1 MERSQRERLT
11 EELTLVLLYLTS
23 FTEKQCPNVRMA
35 WKTHDWTALDDLA
48 EDGFMVPPH
57 NRKNYTRYLTDEGVE
72 KAKELLEQIGP
83 SLGFKKKIGEIDVLL
98 SANSRSSTTAVATEM
113 ASSFYEQKS

>member
-1 MERSQRERLT
+1 MERSQREKLT

-72 KAKELLEQIGP
+72 KAKEVLHLV
-83 SLGFKKKIGEIDVLL
+83 SKKKIGEIDVLL

>member
-11 EELTLVLLYLTS
+11 EELTLVLLSLTS
-23 FTEKQCPNVRMA
+23 FTEKQCPNVRMPGRRMIG
-35 WKTHDWTALDDLA
+35 TALDDLA

-83 SLGFKKKIGEIDVLL
+83 SLGFKKEDWGD
-98 SANSRSSTTAVATEM
+98 
-113 ASSFYEQKS
+113 

>member
-48 EDGFMVPPH
+48 EDGFRVPPH

-83 SLGFKKKIGEIDVLL
+83 SLGFKKEDWGD
-98 SANSRSSTTAVATEM
+98 
-113 ASSFYEQKS
+113 

>member
-1 MERSQRERLT
+1 MDS
-11 EELTLVLLYLTS
+11 S
-23 FTEKQCPNVRMA
+23 FSMDKARIHCQTR
-35 WKTHDWTALDDLA
+35 

-83 SLGFKKKIGEIDVLL
+83 SLGFKKEDWGD
-98 SANSRSSTTAVATEM
+98 
-113 ASSFYEQKS
+113 

>member
-48 EDGFMVPPH
+48 EIRRSCRGRFH
-57 NRKNYTRYLTDEGVE
+57 GSSAQQKKLHS
-72 KAKELLEQIGP
+72 LL
-83 SLGFKKKIGEIDVLL
+83 D
-98 SANSRSSTTAVATEM
+98 RRRC
-113 ASSFYEQKS
+113 

>member
-1 MERSQRERLT
+1 
-11 EELTLVLLYLTS
+11 
-23 FTEKQCPNVRMA
+23 MA

-72 KAKELLEQIGP
+72 KAKELLEQNW
-83 SLGFKKKIGEIDVLL
+83 SFTWFQKKEDWGD
-98 SANSRSSTTAVATEM
+98 
-113 ASSFYEQKS
+113 

>member
-1 MERSQRERLT
+1 MERSQREKLT

-57 NRKNYTRYLTDEGVE
+57 NRKNYTRYLTFFLAQTQDRLPLRWRP
-72 KAKELLEQIGP
+72 KWPPHFMNKSLE
-83 SLGFKKKIGEIDVLL
+83 D
-98 SANSRSSTTAVATEM
+98 
-113 ASSFYEQKS
+113 

>member
-48 EDGFMVPPH
+48 EDGFH
-57 NRKNYTRYLTDEGVE
+57 GSSAQQKKLHS
-72 KAKELLEQIGP
+72 LL
-83 SLGFKKKIGEIDVLL
+83 D
-98 SANSRSSTTAVATEM
+98 RRRC
-113 ASSFYEQKS
+113 

>member
-48 EDGFMVPPH
+48 AVS
-57 NRKNYTRYLTDEGVE
+57 YTHLTLPT
-72 KAKELLEQIGP
+72 KLE
-83 SLGFKKKIGEIDVLL
+83 V
-98 SANSRSSTTAVATEM
+98 
-113 ASSFYEQKS
+113 

>member
-35 WKTHDWTALDDLA
+35 WKTHDWTALDDLEFA
-48 EDGFMVPPH
+48 LRRTSISPIFFFET
-57 NRKNYTRYLTDEGVE
+57 K
-72 KAKELLEQIGP
+72 
-83 SLGFKKKIGEIDVLL
+83 
-98 SANSRSSTTAVATEM
+98 
-113 ASSFYEQKS
+113 

>member
-1 MERSQRERLT
+1 MERSQREKLT

-57 NRKNYTRYLTDEGVE
+57 NRKNYTRYLTDGQRATGANWSFTWFQ
-72 KAKELLEQIGP
+72 KRRLGRLTFFLAQTQDRLPLRWRPKWPPHFMNKSLE
-83 SLGFKKKIGEIDVLL
+83 D
-98 SANSRSSTTAVATEM
+98 
-113 ASSFYEQKS
+113 

>member
-57 NRKNYTRYLTDEGVE
+57 NRKNYTRYFTDEGVE

-83 SLGFKKKIGEIDVLL
+83 SLGFKKEDWGD
-98 SANSRSSTTAVATEM
+98 
-113 ASSFYEQKS
+113 